1 VAVRVDPREDYRE
14 TILAGQE
21 SVLVVPAR
29 PAAPARRSRQ
39 GQDTTLAY
47 TILTPTFAVILG
59 MVAYPFFIGIWLSL
73 QSKMVGAPGRFVGLQ
88 NYVELFRNDLF
99 LRTVYNSVV
108 YTVVAVAIKFVLGLT
123 MALVLDQE
131 RRFNNF
137 FRTLLFVPWA
147 LPVVIV
153 SLSWRWIFDDL
164 SGFLNNFLITF
175 HITNNIISW
184 LSDPNLA
191 MGCVIAVVVWAGT
204 PFYTMTFLAGLQA
217 IPKELYEAAEI
228 DGASIVQQFFY
239 VTIPRL
245 RTIFLT
251 TVMLSTIWTATNLQF
266 VYILTKGG
274 PAGRTEIFPH
284 LSYTLALGA
293 FRLGMGA
300 AVSLVL
306 CSSKTRAEV
315 ETIQQALGIHHPF
328 VCESG
333 AATFVPAGYFPF
345 DVPQARDLA
354 GYQAVEFGRP
364 HAEIAQALRRTAA
377 RLRVDMVAFGDMSV
391 DEVARDCHLSLLQAR
406 LAKLPEYGERFRVRD
421 RRAAARGRLFDALQ
435 ASHLRCTGG
444 AHFDYV
450 GAPVENSLGV
460 ALLRTLYH
468 RAFGAVVTVGLADAM
483 ADDNLL
489 QLVDRRVI
497 VGDEDPARG
506 GVDVAAW
513 ARAIVDIVEEVRGDR
528 ACTGR

>member
-39 GQDTTLAY
+39 GQDTALAY

-147 LPVVIV
+147 VPIVIV
-153 SLSWRWIFDDL
+153 SLNWRWIFDDL

-175 HITNNIISW
+175 HLSSNIISW
-184 LSDPNLA
+184 LSDPALA

-204 PFYTMTFLAGLQA
+204 PLYSMTFLAGLQA

-228 DGASIVQQFFY
+228 DGASVIQQFFY
-239 VTIPRL
+239 VTVPRL

-266 VYILTKGG
+266 VLILTRGG
-274 PAGRTEIFPH
+274 PASRTEIFPH
-284 LSYTLALGA
+284 LAYMTALGA
-293 FRLGMGA
+293 RRLGMGA
-300 AVSLVL
+300 AVSLVFFPVL
-306 CSSKTRAEV
+306 VVLIVILTRRM
-315 ETIQQALGIHHPF
+315 L
-328 VCESG
+328 
-333 AATFVPAGYFPF
+333 
-345 DVPQARDLA
+345 
-354 GYQAVEFGRP
+354 RP
-364 HAEIAQALRRTAA
+364 T
-377 RLRVDMVAFGDMSV
+377 
-391 DEVARDCHLSLLQAR
+391 DE
-406 LAKLPEYGERFRVRD
+406 
-421 RRAAARGRLFDALQ
+421 
-435 ASHLRCTGG
+435 
-444 AHFDYV
+444 
-450 GAPVENSLGV
+450 
-460 ALLRTLYH
+460 
-468 RAFGAVVTVGLADAM
+468 
-483 ADDNLL
+483 
-489 QLVDRRVI
+489 
-497 VGDEDPARG
+497 
-506 GVDVAAW
+506 
-513 ARAIVDIVEEVRGDR
+513 
-528 ACTGR
+528 